1 MRINERLRIAVYGA
15 LCMCVCVF
23 SACLFALMKRFHLAT
38 VLVVGSV
45 CAQVC
50 VCVCV
55 ACIYSMLC
63 VYYLKVND
71 KRINL
76 TRGRKIQSLGC
87 MKEEILHDQR
97 VSV

>member
-1 MRINERLRIAVYGA
+1 
-15 LCMCVCVF
+15 MCECVF

-38 VLVVGSV
+38 VLVVGSMR
-45 CAQVC
+45 AQVC

-55 ACIYSMLC
+55 CAGCIYSMLC

-71 KRINL
+71 KRTNL

-87 MKEEILHDQR
+87 MKFQCKKHFSDIR
-97 VSV
+97 VAIVFTI

>member
-45 CAQVC
+45 CLRVC
-50 VCVCV
+50 RLYIQYVVC
-55 ACIYSMLC
+55 L
-63 VYYLKVND
+63 LP
-71 KRINL
+71 
-76 TRGRKIQSLGC
+76 QS
-87 MKEEILHDQR
+87 K
-97 VSV
+97 